1 MTKPA
6 TFQDP
11 MFHDE
16 DKAREALE
24 AELWPNGPVCRHCGN
39 ADASKI
45 AKVEGVKRTH
55 RPGLYY
61 CNECKGQFTVTVG
74 TVLERS
80 KVPLTKWL
88 MAAHMF
94 NSGKNGVSAHEI
106 HRTLGVSYKT
116 AWFMMHRLREAMN
129 EMNPTPMGGEGRT
142 VQADET
148 YYGNSSKRA
157 KHYRKGHSH
166 KSGVVALIEPKGSVR
181 AFQIR
186 KANVQTVREILAT
199 NVDRKSELHTDESS
213 LYRAA
218 GKEFA
223 AHKTVE
229 HGGFGPG
236 MGIYVGKDGQS
247 TNAAENFFGNFKR
260 SMKGTYRFCSEQHLQ
275 RYLNEFQF
283 RHNHRA
289 KLGFTDGER
298 TAAALK
304 GIGGKRLTYRPVDE
318 AKS

>member
-1 MTKPA
+1 MELSMAKIA

-11 MFHDE
+11 IFQDE
-16 DKAREALE
+16 TKAREALE
-24 AELWPNGPVCRHCGN
+24 AVLWPEGPFCRHCGN
-39 ADASKI
+39 SNPDLI
-45 AKVEGVKRTH
+45 AKMQGKSA

-61 CNECKGQFTVTVG
+61 CNECKREFTVTVG
-74 TVLERS
+74 TVFERS
-80 KVPLTKWL
+80 KVPLTKWW
-88 MAAHMF
+88 MAARML

-129 EMNPTPMGGEGRT
+129 ELCPTPMGGEGQS

-148 YYGNSSKRA
+148 WYGNSSKRA
-157 KHYRKGHSH
+157 KGYRKGHSH
-166 KSGVVALIEPKGSVR
+166 KAHVVALVEPDGR
-181 AFQIR
+181 ARAMHMNRSGGQTPADVVA
-186 KANVQTVREILAT
+186 ANI
-199 NVDRKSELHTDESS
+199 DPKSELHTDES
-213 LYRAA
+213 AA
-218 GKEFA
+218 YTEVGKKFA
-223 AHKTVE
+223 AHKTVK
-229 HGGFGPG
+229 HGSRGSEGF
-236 MGIYVGKDGQS
+236 YVGEDGQN

-260 SMKGTYRFCSEQHLQ
+260 SMKGTYRFCGEQHLQ

-304 GIGGKRLTYRPVDE
+304 GIEGKRLTCRPTN
-318 AKS
+318 

>member
-39 ADASKI
+39 VDASKI
-45 AKVEGVKRTH
+45 AKVEGKKRTH

-61 CNECKGQFTVTVG
+61 CNECKSQFTVTVG

-106 HRTLGVSYKT
+106 HRMLAVSYKT

-129 EMNPTPMGGEGRT
+129 EVNPPVMGGEGRSI
-142 VQADET
+142 QADET

-166 KSGVVALIEPKGSVR
+166 KAGVVALVEPHGRVRAVHVKKANAKSVR
-181 AFQIR
+181 D
-186 KANVQTVREILAT
+186 ILVT
-199 NVDRKSELHTDESS
+199 NVSRKSELHTDESS
-213 LYRAA
+213 LYIAV

-236 MGIYVGKDGQS
+236 TGIYVGEDGQT

-283 RHNHRA
+283 RHNHRT

-304 GIGGKRLTYRPVDE
+304 GIEGKRLTYRPTN
-318 AKS
+318 

>member
-1 MTKPA
+1 MTA
-6 TFQDP
+6 VFQNP

-24 AELWPNGPVCRHCGN
+24 AELWPNGPTCRHCGN

-45 AKVEGVKRTH
+45 AKVEGKKRSH

-61 CNECKGQFTVTVG
+61 CNECKSQFTVTVG

-80 KVPLTKWL
+80 KIPLTKWL

-94 NSGKNGVSAHEI
+94 NAGKNGVSAHEI
-106 HRTLGVSYKT
+106 HRTLKVTYKT
-116 AWFMMHRLREAMN
+116 AWFMMHRLREAMK
-129 EMNPTPMGGEGRT
+129 ELNPAPFGGEGQS

-148 YYGNSSKRA
+148 WYGNSSKRA
-157 KHYRKGHSH
+157 KAYRKGHSH
-166 KSGVVALIEPKGSVR
+166 KGYIVALVEPDGRARAIHANKGEG
-181 AFQIR
+181 
-186 KANVQTVREILAT
+186 QTVAGIVLN
-199 NVDRKSELHTDESS
+199 NVDWKSELHTDES
-213 LYRAA
+213 RAYTEA
-218 GKEFA
+218 GKLFKS
-223 AHKTVE
+223 HKTVR
-229 HGGFGPG
+229 HGSAGEGIFVGP
-236 MGIYVGKDGQS
+236 DGTT

-260 SMKGTYRFCSEQHLQ
+260 SMKGTYRFCGEQHLQ

-304 GIGGKRLTYRPVDE
+304 GIEGKRLTYRPTDGGKASV
-318 AKS
+318 A